1 MPEPVSV
8 FFGIILTMFF
18 NRFCRFAGRPL
29 MLLFWLSAAAGA
41 QNAALPSVTFSLS
54 FPGSQPDRYAVNV
67 PLSGDATYYSDGILM
82 EGGEAEDFK
91 LVFSISADTRTR
103 IFDLAKKAHYFS
115 GDVDSK
121 KKNMA
126 FTGTKV
132 LEYKDGQKDNRSS
145 FNYSTVAPVQELTEL
160 FENMSS
166 TLEFGR
172 RLEYYHRYQKL
183 ALDEELKRMEEMA
196 NQNELHE
203 LSAVAPVLQQI
214 AEDNTVIN
222 PVRARAQ
229 RMLARAAA
237 AQK

>member
-1 MPEPVSV
+1 MAVS
-8 FFGIILTMFF
+8 
-18 NRFCRFAGRPL
+18 
-29 MLLFWLSAAAGA
+29 WLSLAVAA
-41 QNAALPSVTFSLS
+41 QNPAVPSVSFGLN
-54 FPGSQPDRYAVNV
+54 FPGSQPDRYGVTV
-67 PLSGDATYYSDGILM
+67 PLSGDATYFSDGKLM

-91 LVFSISADTRTR
+91 LAFSISADARTR
-103 IFDLAKKAHYFS
+103 IFDLAKKAHYFAQ
-115 GDVDSK
+115 DVDSK

-132 LEYKDGQKDNRSS
+132 LSYNDGQKENRAS
-145 FNYSTVAPVQELTEL
+145 FNYSTVAAVEELTNL
-160 FENMSS
+160 FENMST

-203 LSAVAPVLQQI
+203 LSAVAPVLQEI

-229 RMLARAAA
+229 RMLARMPATT
-237 AQK
+237 K